1 MLTAITIYVCVCLK
15 AAFIILLRVSV
26 SQEQYIWITMYFT
39 EYKTTEDGW
48 IINEDKQYY
57 FSTESVPMEKGREF
71 CKRNFGDLAVIESE
85 SERKFLWRY
94 VRKII
99 NTME

>member
-1 MLTAITIYVCVCLK
+1 MP
-15 AAFIILLRVSV
+15 
-26 SQEQYIWITMYFT
+26 QEQNSYLGNYLT
-39 EYKTTEDGW
+39 EYRTTEDGW
-48 IINEDKQYY
+48 VIHEDKQYY
-57 FSTESVPMEKGREF
+57 FSTETVPMEEGREF
-71 CKRNFGDLAVIESE
+71 CKKNFGDLSVIESE